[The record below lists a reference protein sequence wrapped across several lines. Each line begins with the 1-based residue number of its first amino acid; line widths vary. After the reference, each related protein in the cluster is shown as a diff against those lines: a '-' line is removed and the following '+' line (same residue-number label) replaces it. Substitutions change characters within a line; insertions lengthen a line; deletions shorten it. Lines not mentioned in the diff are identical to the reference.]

1 MEKHIFLIWN
11 NSIKYKDQIINELS
25 KKFQICFIPQKN
37 DILIKD
43 CNNREFLKEFY
54 WNNYD
59 EENYKSRPRFTSNC
73 IIIIVNDLRPKHLI
87 YNTSQRGN
95 IPVNENILKFKHLL
109 RNKYGNSVPLC
120 HASDDV
126 DEFIHNLKIIR
137 KYASINKIDKLI
149 NYEIKYSELY
159 KEKKIKFYKGNFHEL
174 SNKNK
179 NKNMLNNFIKYINKY
194 YTIHDMFCVESSF
207 IMALY
212 NIREAAD
219 LTFICEK
226 NIQCSEPFIRNHN
239 NIIENNSNLT
249 KEDII
254 YDPKYHFYFFGI
266 KFLNLSTLKMIKIN
280 RNTDKDKIDV
290 KLINDFINK
299 TNSN

>member
-1 MEKHIFLIWN
+1 MEKHLFLIWN

-25 KKFQICFIPQKN
+25 KKFQICFISQKN

-43 CNNREFLKEFY
+43 NNNYDFLEEFY
-54 WNNYD
+54 WNKYGED
-59 EENYKSRPRFTSNC
+59 NYKSRPRLTSNC
-73 IIIIVNDLRPKHLI
+73 IIIIVNDLKPKHII

-95 IPVNENILKFKHLL
+95 IPVNENILKFKHYL
-109 RNKYGNSVPLC
+109 RNKYDNSTFPLC

-126 DEFIHNLKIIR
+126 DEFIHNMKIIR
-137 KYASINKIDKLI
+137 KYASINNIDKLI

-159 KEKKIKFYKGNFHEL
+159 KENKIQFYKGPFHEL

-179 NKNMLNNFIKYINKY
+179 NMWNNFIKYIHKN
-194 YTIHDMFCVESSF
+194 YTNHDMFCVESSF

-212 NIREAAD
+212 NIREACD
-219 LTFICEK
+219 LSFICEK
-226 NIQCSEPFIRNHN
+226 NIQCDEPFIKNHN

-266 KFLNLSTLKMIKIN
+266 KCLNLSTLKMIKIN
-280 RNTDKDKIDV
+280 RNTEKDKVDV
-290 KLINDFINK
+290 KLINDFIN
-299 TNSN
+299 